1 MILLNKKLNKYII
14 LEQRRE
20 KMNKK
25 TGVLIIGHGSKM
37 PYNKEVVTT
46 IAQKLDK
53 KIENTVESG
62 FMELVEPNI
71 PQQVNKLKQQ
81 NMDRIIV
88 VPAFLSHGIHT
99 KVDIP
104 TILRLPHSHEGLEHS
119 HHHHHHHHDDEREAK
134 SELIDFDGEIIYLDP
149 FESDDKI
156 VDIVEKRLKDVLKDD
171 KINKDNTGILLIG
184 HGSSLPY
191 GKIVLNDIAEKT
203 RKRLDDYIIELSF
216 MRIETPSIPES
227 FEKLQS
233 QNFDNI
239 IVLPVFLADGLHTK
253 SDIPLTL
260 GLEAA
265 ELDFDYP
272 KKDKQIDYDGNII
285 YLDPLKAE
293 DEIIELV
300 ENRIAGYI

>member
-1 MILLNKKLNKYII
+1 
-14 LEQRRE
+14 
-20 KMNKK
+20 MNKK

-81 NMDRIIV
+81 NMDRRIV

-239 IVLPVFLADGLHTK
+239 ILLPVFLADGLHTK

>member
-1 MILLNKKLNKYII
+1 
-14 LEQRRE
+14 
-20 KMNKK
+20 MNKK

-81 NMDRIIV
+81 NMERIIV

-171 KINKDNTGILLIG
+171 KINNDNTGILLIG

-293 DEIIELV
+293 DEIIELI
-300 ENRIAGYI
+300 ENRIVGYI

>member
-1 MILLNKKLNKYII
+1 M
-14 LEQRRE
+14 
-20 KMNKK
+20 
-25 TGVLIIGHGSKM
+25 
-37 PYNKEVVTT
+37 
-46 IAQKLDK
+46 
-53 KIENTVESG
+53 
-62 FMELVEPNI
+62 
-71 PQQVNKLKQQ
+71 
-81 NMDRIIV
+81 
-88 VPAFLSHGIHT
+88 
-99 KVDIP
+99 
-104 TILRLPHSHEGLEHS
+104 
-119 HHHHHHHHDDEREAK
+119 
-134 SELIDFDGEIIYLDP
+134 
-149 FESDDKI
+149 
-156 VDIVEKRLKDVLKDD
+156 
-171 KINKDNTGILLIG
+171 
-184 HGSSLPY
+184 
-191 GKIVLNDIAEKT
+191 LNDIAEKT

>member
-1 MILLNKKLNKYII
+1 
-14 LEQRRE
+14 
-20 KMNKK
+20 MNKK
-25 TGVLIIGHGSKM
+25 TGILIIGHGSKM

-46 IAQKLDK
+46 IANKLDK

-81 NMDRIIV
+81 NMEKIIV
-88 VPAFLSHGIHT
+88 IPAFLSHGIHT

-104 TILRLPHSHEGLEHS
+104 TILKLPHSHEGTEHT
-119 HHHHHHHHDDEREAK
+119 HHHHHHHDDEREAK
-134 SELIDFDGEIIYLDP
+134 SESIDYDGEIVYLEP
-149 FESDDKI
+149 FGSDDKI
-156 VDIVEKRLKDVLKDD
+156 VDIIERRITNITQREN
-171 KINKDNTGILLIG
+171 INNDNTGILLIG

-191 GKIVLNDIAEKT
+191 GKEVLNEITEKT
-203 RKRLDDYIIELSF
+203 KSRLKTYDIELSF

-227 FEKLQS
+227 FKKLQS
-233 QNFDNI
+233 HNYENI

-265 ELDFDYP
+265 KLDFEYP
-272 KKDKQIDYDGNII
+272 KKEKQIDYEGNII
-285 YLDPLKAE
+285 YLNPLKAE
-293 DEIIELV
+293 DEIIELI
-300 ENRIAGYI
+300 ENRIKDYL

>member
-1 MILLNKKLNKYII
+1 
-14 LEQRRE
+14 
-20 KMNKK
+20 MNKK
-25 TGVLIIGHGSKM
+25 TGILIIGHGSKM

-46 IAQKLDK
+46 IANKLDK

-81 NMDRIIV
+81 NMEKIIV
-88 VPAFLSHGIHT
+88 IPAFLSHGIHT

-104 TILRLPHSHEGLEHS
+104 TILKLPHSHEGTEHT
-119 HHHHHHHHDDEREAK
+119 HHHHHHHDDEREAK
-134 SELIDFDGEIIYLDP
+134 SEPIDYDGEIVYLEP
-149 FESDDKI
+149 FGSDDKI
-156 VDIVEKRLKDVLKDD
+156 VDIIERRITNITQREN
-171 KINKDNTGILLIG
+171 INNDNTGILLIG

-191 GKIVLNDIAEKT
+191 GKEVLNEITEKT
-203 RKRLDDYIIELSF
+203 KSRLKTYDIELSF

-227 FEKLQS
+227 FKKLQS
-233 QNFDNI
+233 HNYENI

-265 ELDFDYP
+265 KLDFEYP
-272 KKDKQIDYDGNII
+272 KKEKQIDYEGNII
-285 YLDPLKAE
+285 YLNPLKAE
-293 DEIIELV
+293 DEIIELI
-300 ENRIAGYI
+300 ENRIKDYL